1 MSTIDHPAATPA
13 RGTILPQLGGLY
25 AIWLR
30 EVKRAIRDRGQL
42 IGGVSRPL
50 LWVLI
55 MGIGLN
61 PYFRGEVYGEVR
73 FVVPYTY
80 LQFIFPAVIALN
92 IMYTSVQSAVST
104 IWDREFGFLREILVS
119 PLPRATMLLG
129 KMLGGTTVA
138 MFHGCARAGARALCR
153 RRAHAARH
161 PARPRPD
168 VPARL
173 RALTSL
179 GVVIAN
185 RVRSFEGFGVFSNAV
200 ILPLYFTSSS
210 IFPLDPSLTSAQTRV
225 VYPEW
230 LVTLVQI
237 NPLTYA
243 VDSLRG
249 AFIHFHQFD
258 PRLGPLVL
266 VGHGGGVLP
275 DRAARLSQGLSAAM
289 AFLPASLRR
298 ILPYVLIFGLLAG
311 VYLLPPDTSLARGA
325 QGGPPARLHA
335 AEPIRRSSPA
345 IRRRPGSTSSC
356 CGRWRRSS
364 ALTLAVSATRRWRRT
379 STRATG
385 TSPARSARCSP
396 AASSPRR

>member
-1 MSTIDHPAATPA
+1 MTNPAIEIPEKPPSAIA
-13 RGTILPQLGGLY
+13 AQFGGLY

-30 EVKRAIRDRGQL
+30 EVKRAARDRGQL

-50 LWVLI
+50 LWVLV

-61 PYFRGEVYGEVR
+61 PYFRGEIYGEVR

-119 PLPRATMLLG
+119 PLSRTTILLG
-129 KMLGGTTVA
+129 KVLGGATVA
-138 MFHGCARAGARALCR
+138 VFHGCLVLALASFADISLAAGDIVRGLGLMILLAFG
-153 RRAHAARH
+153 
-161 PARPRPD
+161 
-168 VPARL
+168 
-173 RALTSL
+173 LTSL

-185 RVRSFEGFGVFSNAV
+185 RIRSFEGFGVFSNAV

-210 IFPLDPSLTSAQTRV
+210 IFPLDPSLTSAQSKV

-230 LVTLVQI
+230 LVTLVEI

-258 PRLGPLVL
+258 PKLGPIVL
-266 VGHGGGVLP
+266 VV
-275 DRAARLSQGLSAAM
+275 M
-289 AFLPASLRR
+289 AVGFFAIALRDFHK
-298 ILPYVLIFGLLAG
+298 V
-311 VYLLPPDTSLARGA
+311 
-325 QGGPPARLHA
+325 
-335 AEPIRRSSPA
+335 
-345 IRRRPGSTSSC
+345 
-356 CGRWRRSS
+356 
-364 ALTLAVSATRRWRRT
+364 
-379 STRATG
+379 
-385 TSPARSARCSP
+385 
-396 AASSPRR
+396 

>member
-1 MSTIDHPAATPA
+1 MTNTTMEMPAQPA
-13 RGTILPQLGGLY
+13 SAIVRQLWGLY

-61 PYFRGEVYGEVR
+61 PYFRGEIYGEVR

-80 LQFIFPAVIALN
+80 LQFIFPAVILLN

-119 PLPRATMLLG
+119 PLPRVTILLG
-129 KMLGGTTVA
+129 KILGGTTVA
-138 MFHGCARAGARALCR
+138 LFHGSLVLALARFA
-153 RRAHAARH
+153 
-161 PARPRPD
+161 D
-168 VPARL
+168 VTLTPGDILLGLGLMFLLAFG
-173 RALTSL
+173 LTSL

-185 RVRSFEGFGVFSNAV
+185 RVRSFEGFGVFANAV

-210 IFPLDPSLTSAQTRV
+210 IFPLDPSLTSAQTKV

-230 LVTLVQI
+230 LVTLVEI

-243 VDSLRG
+243 VDALRG

-258 PRLGPLVL
+258 PKLGPIVL
-266 VGHGGGVLP
+266 V
-275 DRAARLSQGLSAAM
+275 AM
-289 AFLPASLRR
+289 AATFFLIALRDFQK
-298 ILPYVLIFGLLAG
+298 V
-311 VYLLPPDTSLARGA
+311 
-325 QGGPPARLHA
+325 
-335 AEPIRRSSPA
+335 
-345 IRRRPGSTSSC
+345 
-356 CGRWRRSS
+356 
-364 ALTLAVSATRRWRRT
+364 
-379 STRATG
+379 
-385 TSPARSARCSP
+385 
-396 AASSPRR
+396 

>member
-1 MSTIDHPAATPA
+1 MTKAMQFSETTWAAA
-13 RGTILPQLGGLY
+13 RLQAGGVY

-50 LWVLI
+50 LWVII

-61 PYFRGEVYGEVR
+61 PYFRGEIYGEVR

-92 IMYTSVQSAVST
+92 ILYTSVQSAVST

-119 PLPRATMLLG
+119 PLPRPTILLG
-129 KMLGGTTVA
+129 KVLGGTTVA
-138 MFHGCARAGARALCR
+138 LFHGSLVLVLARFADLSLSVTDIAQGLGLMFMLAF
-153 RRAHAARH
+153 
-161 PARPRPD
+161 
-168 VPARL
+168 
-173 RALTSL
+173 ALTSL

-185 RVRSFEGFGVFSNAV
+185 RVRSFEGFGVFANAV

-210 IFPLDPSLTSAQTRV
+210 VFPLDPSLTSAQARV
-225 VYPEW
+225 VYPDW
-230 LVTLVQI
+230 LVTLVEI

-266 VGHGGGVLP
+266 VL
-275 DRAARLSQGLSAAM
+275 AM
-289 AFLPASLRR
+289 ALFFGIALRD
-298 ILPYVLIFGLLAG
+298 F
-311 VYLLPPDTSLARGA
+311 
-325 QGGPPARLHA
+325 
-335 AEPIRRSSPA
+335 RRA
-345 IRRRPGSTSSC
+345 
-356 CGRWRRSS
+356 
-364 ALTLAVSATRRWRRT
+364 
-379 STRATG
+379 
-385 TSPARSARCSP
+385 
-396 AASSPRR
+396 

>member
-1 MSTIDHPAATPA
+1 MTSTTMDVPEKPTSAIV
-13 RGTILPQLGGLY
+13 RQLWGLY

-61 PYFRGEVYGEVR
+61 PYFRGEIYGEVR

-80 LQFIFPAVIALN
+80 LQFIFPAVILLN

-119 PLPRATMLLG
+119 PLPRVTILLG
-129 KMLGGTTVA
+129 KILGGTTVA
-138 MFHGCARAGARALCR
+138 MFHGSLVLALARFA
-153 RRAHAARH
+153 
-161 PARPRPD
+161 D
-168 VPARL
+168 VTLTPGDILLGLGLMFLLAFG
-173 RALTSL
+173 LTSL

-185 RVRSFEGFGVFSNAV
+185 RVRSFEGFGVFANAV

-210 IFPLDPSLTSAQTRV
+210 IFPLDPSLTSAQTKV

-230 LVTLVQI
+230 LVTLVEI

-243 VDSLRG
+243 VDALRG

-258 PRLGPLVL
+258 PRLGPIVL
-266 VGHGGGVLP
+266 VVM
-275 DRAARLSQGLSAAM
+275 AAVF
-289 AFLPASLRR
+289 FLVALRDFQK
-298 ILPYVLIFGLLAG
+298 V
-311 VYLLPPDTSLARGA
+311 
-325 QGGPPARLHA
+325 
-335 AEPIRRSSPA
+335 
-345 IRRRPGSTSSC
+345 
-356 CGRWRRSS
+356 
-364 ALTLAVSATRRWRRT
+364 
-379 STRATG
+379 
-385 TSPARSARCSP
+385 
-396 AASSPRR
+396 

>member
-1 MSTIDHPAATPA
+1 MTSIATQTS
-13 RGTILPQLGGLY
+13 GTALATQLSGVY

-30 EVKRAIRDRGQL
+30 EVKRAIRDRGQFV
-42 IGGVSRPL
+42 GGVSRPI

-61 PYFRGEVYGEVR
+61 PYFRGEIYGEVR

-119 PLPRATMLLG
+119 PLPRFTILLG
-129 KMLGGTTVA
+129 KILGGTTVA
-138 MFHGCARAGARALCR
+138 MFHGCLVLALARFADVTFV
-153 RRAHAARH
+153 AADLLLGLSLMFLL
-161 PARPRPD
+161 AFG
-168 VPARL
+168 
-173 RALTSL
+173 LTSL

-210 IFPLDPSLTSAQTRV
+210 IFPLEPSLTTAQTKV

-230 LVTLVQI
+230 LVVLVRI

-243 VDSLRG
+243 VDALRG

-258 PRLGPLVL
+258 PRLGPIVL
-266 VGHGGGVLP
+266 VV
-275 DRAARLSQGLSAAM
+275 M
-289 AFLPASLRR
+289 AVGFFLIALRD
-298 ILPYVLIFGLLAG
+298 F
-311 VYLLPPDTSLARGA
+311 
-325 QGGPPARLHA
+325 QKF
-335 AEPIRRSSPA
+335 
-345 IRRRPGSTSSC
+345 
-356 CGRWRRSS
+356 
-364 ALTLAVSATRRWRRT
+364 
-379 STRATG
+379 
-385 TSPARSARCSP
+385 
-396 AASSPRR
+396 